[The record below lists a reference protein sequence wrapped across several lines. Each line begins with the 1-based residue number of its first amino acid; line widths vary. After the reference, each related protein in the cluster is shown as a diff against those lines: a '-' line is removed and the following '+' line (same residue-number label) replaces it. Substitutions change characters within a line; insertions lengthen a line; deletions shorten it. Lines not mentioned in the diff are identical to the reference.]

1 MLTIPY
7 IPGLNSLSLPE
18 GTELLDSV
26 NAQPLSCLNWQQQ
39 FPYCPDVHFRMAH
52 NGEELFIRFTVKEKA
67 VRALATQDNG
77 EVYKDSCVEFFIA
90 VDDSGYYYNL
100 EFSCIGTLLLGYRP
114 GRTGAVHAD
123 AEHLAMVKRYSTLG
137 NQPFAEKETTGE
149 WALTVVIPA
158 SSLFAHHLEKWSG
171 LHARMNLYK
180 CGDYLSTPHYLS
192 WAPISTP
199 QPDFH
204 RPEYFQPVAFQE

>member
-26 NAQPLSCLNWQQQ
+26 NAQPISCLNWQQQ

-77 EVYKDSCVEFFIA
+77 EV
-90 VDDSGYYYNL
+90 
-100 EFSCIGTLLLGYRP
+100 
-114 GRTGAVHAD
+114 
-123 AEHLAMVKRYSTLG
+123 
-137 NQPFAEKETTGE
+137 
-149 WALTVVIPA
+149 
-158 SSLFAHHLEKWSG
+158 
-171 LHARMNLYK
+171 
-180 CGDYLSTPHYLS
+180 
-192 WAPISTP
+192 
-199 QPDFH
+199 
-204 RPEYFQPVAFQE
+204 